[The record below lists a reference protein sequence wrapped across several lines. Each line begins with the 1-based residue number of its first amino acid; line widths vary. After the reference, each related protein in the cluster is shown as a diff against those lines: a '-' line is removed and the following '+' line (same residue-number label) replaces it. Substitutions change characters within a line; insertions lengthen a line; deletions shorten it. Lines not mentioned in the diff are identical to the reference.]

1 MDGSEDLWGTL
12 VSEIQSDIAIS
23 NAGKITGTLECLAA
37 GHPEWCSDQDAA
49 VGSHIQDTVRIW
61 PHKVDGEGHFLALHV
76 DDIPETAT
84 SVLVGLEPSA
94 GSGLQELI
102 NDPDKSVVMHIADK
116 NTQKFKLVV
125 TTPTAKLTR
134 TYDLDQLTLEAEPEG

>member
-23 NAGKITGTLECLAA
+23 NAGKITGTLEWLSS
-37 GHPEWCSDQDAA
+37 GQLVTDW
-49 VGSHIQDTVRIW
+49 
-61 PHKVDGEGHFLALHV
+61 GEGHFLALHV
-76 DDIPETAT
+76 DDIPQTAT